1 MKSIFFSFRRVTV
14 LALGAI
20 LVLTTS
26 CEKDEVPAPTPTPTL
41 KNITEI
47 VVSDTSFSLLK
58 QAVVRA
64 GLADALSTGS
74 LTVFAPNNAAFR
86 ASGIDSSAISLLGL
100 DTLVDI
106 LTYHVVGSKIMSTDL
121 QNSQAVASLQGDN
134 LYVSKNDNGVFVN
147 GIKVNAADINASN
160 GVIHVIEK
168 VILNIPA
175 QSIAEIVSSN
185 PDFSLLKQAV
195 LRAGLANALSTGSL
209 TVFAPN
215 NAAFQNAGINSAA
228 IESLGLDTLVDILK
242 YHVIGSKNMSTD
254 LQSSQAVASLQGA
267 NLYVSKNNNGVFV
280 NGIKVNAADINAS
293 NGVIHVIEK
302 VILDI
307 PTKSIAEIVSGNPDF
322 STLLAAVAKAGLA
335 SVFSG
340 SGNYTVFA
348 PTNDAF
354 AAAGLTPEVINDPS
368 LPVAAVVAILKAHV
382 IGTNVFASDLIQ
394 GATAPTLQTGVT
406 LTIGTTPPS
415 IKIVGGVNTVASN
428 ITEANIIATNGVIHV
443 IDKVLR

>member
-1 MKSIFFSFRRVTV
+1 MKSIFFSFRRLTV
-14 LALGAI
+14 LAMGAI

-26 CEKDEVPAPTPTPTL
+26 CEKDEAPAPTPTPTL

-64 GLADALSTGS
+64 GLADALSAGS

-86 ASGIDSSAISLLGL
+86 NTGIDSATISTI
-100 DTLVDI
+100 DTADLVDI
-106 LTYHVVGSKIMSTDL
+106 LTYHVIGSKI
-121 QNSQAVASLQGDN
+121 
-134 LYVSKNDNGVFVN
+134 
-147 GIKVNAADINASN
+147 
-160 GVIHVIEK
+160 
-168 VILNIPA
+168 
-175 QSIAEIVSSN
+175 
-185 PDFSLLKQAV
+185 
-195 LRAGLANALSTGSL
+195 
-209 TVFAPN
+209 
-215 NAAFQNAGINSAA
+215 
-228 IESLGLDTLVDILK
+228 
-242 YHVIGSKNMSTD
+242 MSTD
-254 LQSSQAVASLQGA
+254 LQSSQAVSSLQGQ

-280 NGIKVNAADINAS
+280 NGIRVNSPDIAAS
-293 NGVIHVIEK
+293 NGVIHVISS
-302 VILDI
+302 VIGEI
-307 PTKSIAEIVSGNPDF
+307 PEESIAQIVTDNSDF

>member
-1 MKSIFFSFRRVTV
+1 M
-14 LALGAI
+14 GAI
-20 LVLTTS
+20 LMLTTS
-26 CEKDEVPAPTPTPTL
+26 CEKDDTPVPAPAPAL
-41 KNITEI
+41 KSITEI
-47 VVSDTSFSLLK
+47 VSTDTSFSLLK

-64 GLADALSTGS
+64 GLADALSTGT

-86 ASGIDSSAISLLGL
+86 NTGIDSAAISSLGL

-106 LTYHVVGSKIMSTDL
+106 LKYHVVGSKIMSTNL

-168 VILNIPA
+168 VIVNIPA
-175 QSIAEIVSSN
+175 QSIADIVSNN

-215 NAAFQNAGINSAA
+215 NAAFQNAGINSAT
-228 IESLGLDTLVDILK
+228 IESLGLDTLVDILT
-242 YHVIGSKNMSTD
+242 YHVIGSKIMSTS

-293 NGVIHVIEK
+293 NGVIHVIDK
-302 VILDI
+302 VIVEV
-307 PTKSIAEIVSGNPDF
+307 PTQSIAGIVSSNPDF
-322 STLLAAVAKAGLA
+322 STLLAAVVKADLV

-348 PTNDAF
+348 PTNEAF
-354 AAAGLTPEVINDPS
+354 AAVGLTPEAINSPS

-415 IKIVGGVNTVASN
+415 IKVTGSNNPVSN
-428 ITEANIIATNGVIHV
+428 IVVPNVVATNGVIHV
-443 IDKVLR
+443 IDKVLQ

>member
-14 LALGAI
+14 LAMGAI

-26 CEKDEVPAPTPTPTL
+26 CEKDDTPVPAPAPAL
-41 KNITEI
+41 KSITEI
-47 VVSDTSFSLLK
+47 VSTDTSFSLLK

-64 GLADALSTGS
+64 GLADDLSTGS
-74 LTVFAPNNAAFR
+74 FTVFAPNNAAFR
-86 ASGIDSSAISLLGL
+86 TTGIDSALISTL
-100 DTLVDI
+100 DSTDLVDI
-106 LTYHVVGSKIMSTDL
+106 LTYHVRGTKI
-121 QNSQAVASLQGDN
+121 
-134 LYVSKNDNGVFVN
+134 
-147 GIKVNAADINASN
+147 
-160 GVIHVIEK
+160 
-168 VILNIPA
+168 
-175 QSIAEIVSSN
+175 
-185 PDFSLLKQAV
+185 
-195 LRAGLANALSTGSL
+195 
-209 TVFAPN
+209 
-215 NAAFQNAGINSAA
+215 
-228 IESLGLDTLVDILK
+228 
-242 YHVIGSKNMSTD
+242 MSTD

-302 VILDI
+302 VIVEV
-307 PTKSIAEIVSGNPDF
+307 PTESIADIVSGNPNF
-322 STLLAAVAKAGLA
+322 STLLAAVVKADLV

-368 LPVAAVVAILKAHV
+368 LPVAAVVAILKAHA

-394 GATAPTLQTGVT
+394 GSTAATLQPNAT
-406 LTIGTTPPS
+406 LTIGTNPPS
-415 IKIVGGVNTVASN
+415 IKLVGGVNTEASN
-428 ITEANIIATNGVIHV
+428 ITAANIVTTNGVIHV